1 MDELIDYDYEDNFET
16 DFKQKYKKPDIDIDN
31 IKCINTFFILKKYLD
46 EKYMYNLGENLTSSN
61 LEKFLL
67 NL

>member
-16 DFKQKYKKPDIDIDN
+16 DFKQKYKKPDIDN
-31 IKCINTFFILKKYLD
+31 IKCIDTFFILKKYLD